1 MVASIL
7 FPKDALPTNVF
18 ARWRGE
24 APCEPPAGGAG
35 PPSSQRI
42 VPACRRRCG
51 RQGEA
56 IAGAGER
63 QFCGLLTVAA
73 ASSPGLKV
81 LASTVW
87 HLQAPM
93 WHRFRLLPRA
103 PIRAERLYGTG
114 KVLKSLGQT
123 SRSKSHRLR
132 NTVVGQGR
140 FLTEAAT
147 RSFYNCRTARPRRV
161 RPFSIR
167 RAVEGW
173 TMPMSIGA
181 GALANK
187 GRVQPGQGSGARSPY
202 MFRLSPPVLYTLCG
216 PSASLACRR
225 MEGSERGVPGCTVRR
240 GVRHSCREA

>member
-1 MVASIL
+1 MPSNPRQA
-7 FPKDALPTNVF
+7 
-18 ARWRGE
+18 ARARPHRKGL
-24 APCEPPAGGAG
+24 CPPA
-35 PPSSQRI
+35 
-42 VPACRRRCG
+42 VRRCG

-81 LASTVW
+81 LAPTVW

-123 SRSKSHRLR
+123 SRSKSYRLR
-132 NTVVGQGR
+132 NTVVGEGR

-173 TMPMSIGA
+173 TMPMSIG
-181 GALANK
+181 GGGLANK

-225 MEGSERGVPGCTVRR
+225 MEGSERGVPGCTVWR